1 MKKQYAWDQVDR
13 LAEEW
18 YATPAGEEHA
28 AIKQK
33 LLEEF
38 LGLSCN
44 LLSESM
50 MEGLGDFWEQDFQR
64 FDPALS
70 PFSKFLLSRLKLR
83 VRDGVREDL
92 GLRRVKR
99 DGETVT
105 EGAFS
110 LDDTGGK
117 DADDDMTRE
126 VRDPRAEEALE
137 ELRAGH
143 IIITIDDPDR
153 ENEGDMICAAQFA
166 TTENVN
172 RMATDARGLICT
184 PMSAEVAA
192 RLGLEQMVKVN
203 TDNHGTAFTVSI
215 DHVDTTTGISAAE
228 RGFTCRACVDP
239 ATRPEDLR
247 RPGHVFPL
255 VARRGGVLVRNG
267 HTEAT
272 VDLCRLAGLTPCGLC
287 CEIMGEDGTMLRTTQ
302 LLEKAKVWGMKVLTI
317 QALQDYCRRHDKHV
331 TQEAA
336 AQMPTRFGDFRI
348 YGYVNDLTGE
358 HHVALVKGDLGDGR
372 DVLCR
377 VHSECLTGDVFGSRR
392 CDCGQQLAAAIGARR
407 AGASA

>member
-92 GLRRVKR
+92 GLRRAKR

-137 ELRAGH
+137 ELFLDERAYECLSLMLDLPNKLQGKANNPEKINYYRMFFTDGVTDYVRSSGGQVFFAH
-143 IIITIDDPDR
+143 EADLFQAAKLPFLDFFLDR
-153 ENEGDMICAAQFA
+153 VCR
-166 TTENVN
+166 TV
-172 RMATDARGLICT
+172 
-184 PMSAEVAA
+184 P
-192 RLGLEQMVKVN
+192 RLASSE
-203 TDNHGTAFTVSI
+203 
-215 DHVDTTTGISAAE
+215 
-228 RGFTCRACVDP
+228 
-239 ATRPEDLR
+239 TRPYGQLVEG
-247 RPGHVFPL
+247 RPDEPVEQPL
-255 VARRGGVLVRNG
+255 PQDVYRSYLAREEG
-267 HTEAT
+267 
-272 VDLCRLAGLTPCGLC
+272 
-287 CEIMGEDGTMLRTTQ
+287 
-302 LLEKAKVWGMKVLTI
+302 
-317 QALQDYCRRHDKHV
+317 
-331 TQEAA
+331 
-336 AQMPTRFGDFRI
+336 
-348 YGYVNDLTGE
+348 
-358 HHVALVKGDLGDGR
+358 
-372 DVLCR
+372 
-377 VHSECLTGDVFGSRR
+377 
-392 CDCGQQLAAAIGARR
+392 RR
-407 AGASA
+407 AGLSAISQQRTAYRAFLKRMLQC

>member
-38 LGLSCN
+38 LGLSCD

-50 MEGLGDFWEQDFQR
+50 MDGLGDFWEQDFQR

-83 VRDGVREDL
+83 ARDGVREDL

-126 VRDPRAEEALE
+126 VRDPMAEEALE
-137 ELRAGH
+137 ELFLDERAYECLSLMLDLPNKLQGKANNPEKINYYRMFFTDGVTDYVRSSGGQVFFAH
-143 IIITIDDPDR
+143 EANLFQAAKLPFLDFFLDR
-153 ENEGDMICAAQFA
+153 VCR
-166 TTENVN
+166 TV
-172 RMATDARGLICT
+172 
-184 PMSAEVAA
+184 P
-192 RLGLEQMVKVN
+192 RLASSE
-203 TDNHGTAFTVSI
+203 
-215 DHVDTTTGISAAE
+215 
-228 RGFTCRACVDP
+228 
-239 ATRPEDLR
+239 TRPYGQLVEG
-247 RPGHVFPL
+247 RPDEPVEQPL
-255 VARRGGVLVRNG
+255 PQDVYRSYLAREEG
-267 HTEAT
+267 
-272 VDLCRLAGLTPCGLC
+272 
-287 CEIMGEDGTMLRTTQ
+287 
-302 LLEKAKVWGMKVLTI
+302 
-317 QALQDYCRRHDKHV
+317 
-331 TQEAA
+331 
-336 AQMPTRFGDFRI
+336 
-348 YGYVNDLTGE
+348 
-358 HHVALVKGDLGDGR
+358 
-372 DVLCR
+372 
-377 VHSECLTGDVFGSRR
+377 
-392 CDCGQQLAAAIGARR
+392 RR
-407 AGASA
+407 AGLSAISQQRTAYRAFLKRMLQC

>member
-1 MKKQYAWDQVDR
+1 MVR
-13 LAEEW
+13 H
-18 YATPAGEEHA
+18 PAGEEHA

-117 DADDDMTRE
+117 DADDDVTRE

-137 ELRAGH
+137 ELFLDERAYECLSLMLDLPNKLQGKANNPEKINYYRMFFTDGVTDYVRSSGGQVFFAH
-143 IIITIDDPDR
+143 EADLFQAAKLPFLDFFLDR
-153 ENEGDMICAAQFA
+153 VCR
-166 TTENVN
+166 TV
-172 RMATDARGLICT
+172 
-184 PMSAEVAA
+184 P
-192 RLGLEQMVKVN
+192 RLASSE
-203 TDNHGTAFTVSI
+203 
-215 DHVDTTTGISAAE
+215 
-228 RGFTCRACVDP
+228 
-239 ATRPEDLR
+239 TRPYGQLVEG
-247 RPGHVFPL
+247 RPDEPVEQPL
-255 VARRGGVLVRNG
+255 PQDVYRSYLAREEG
-267 HTEAT
+267 
-272 VDLCRLAGLTPCGLC
+272 
-287 CEIMGEDGTMLRTTQ
+287 
-302 LLEKAKVWGMKVLTI
+302 
-317 QALQDYCRRHDKHV
+317 
-331 TQEAA
+331 
-336 AQMPTRFGDFRI
+336 
-348 YGYVNDLTGE
+348 
-358 HHVALVKGDLGDGR
+358 
-372 DVLCR
+372 
-377 VHSECLTGDVFGSRR
+377 
-392 CDCGQQLAAAIGARR
+392 RR
-407 AGASA
+407 AGLSAISQQRTAYRAFLKRMLQC

>member
-70 PFSKFLLSRLKLR
+70 PFSKFLLSRLTLR

-126 VRDPRAEEALE
+126 VRNPRAEEALE
-137 ELRAGH
+137 ELFLDERAYECLSLMLDLPNKLQGKANNPEK
-143 IIITIDDPDR
+143 INYYRMFFTD
-153 ENEGDMICAAQFA
+153 GVTTCARPPSCPFWTFSWTGSA
-166 TTENVN
+166 
-172 RMATDARGLICT
+172 GLS
-184 PMSAEVAA
+184 PAWPAA
-192 RLGLEQMVKVN
+192 RPGPM
-203 TDNHGTAFTVSI
+203 ASWWR
-215 DHVDTTTGISAAE
+215 AA
-228 RGFTCRACVDP
+228 RTSPWSSPCPRTC
-239 ATRPEDLR
+239 
-247 RPGHVFPL
+247 
-255 VARRGGVLVRNG
+255 
-267 HTEAT
+267 
-272 VDLCRLAGLTPCGLC
+272 
-287 CEIMGEDGTMLRTTQ
+287 I
-302 LLEKAKVWGMKVLTI
+302 
-317 QALQDYCRRHDKHV
+317 
-331 TQEAA
+331 
-336 AQMPTRFGDFRI
+336 
-348 YGYVNDLTGE
+348 
-358 HHVALVKGDLGDGR
+358 
-372 DVLCR
+372 
-377 VHSECLTGDVFGSRR
+377 
-392 CDCGQQLAAAIGARR
+392 AAIWPGRRGARR
-407 AGASA
+407 ACPPSLSSGRPIGPF

>member
-64 FDPALS
+64 FDTALS

-126 VRDPRAEEALE
+126 VRDPMAEEALE
-137 ELRAGH
+137 ELFLDERAYECLSLMLDLPNKLQGKANNPEKINYYRMFFTDGVTDYVRSSGGQVFFAH
-143 IIITIDDPDR
+143 EADLFQAAKLPFLDFFLDR
-153 ENEGDMICAAQFA
+153 VCR
-166 TTENVN
+166 TV
-172 RMATDARGLICT
+172 
-184 PMSAEVAA
+184 P
-192 RLGLEQMVKVN
+192 RLASSE
-203 TDNHGTAFTVSI
+203 
-215 DHVDTTTGISAAE
+215 
-228 RGFTCRACVDP
+228 
-239 ATRPEDLR
+239 TRPYGQLVEG
-247 RPGHVFPL
+247 RPDEPVEQPL
-255 VARRGGVLVRNG
+255 PQDVYRSYLAREEG
-267 HTEAT
+267 
-272 VDLCRLAGLTPCGLC
+272 
-287 CEIMGEDGTMLRTTQ
+287 
-302 LLEKAKVWGMKVLTI
+302 
-317 QALQDYCRRHDKHV
+317 
-331 TQEAA
+331 
-336 AQMPTRFGDFRI
+336 
-348 YGYVNDLTGE
+348 
-358 HHVALVKGDLGDGR
+358 
-372 DVLCR
+372 
-377 VHSECLTGDVFGSRR
+377 
-392 CDCGQQLAAAIGARR
+392 RR
-407 AGASA
+407 AGLSAISQQRTAYRAFLKRMLQC

>member
-126 VRDPRAEEALE
+126 VRDPRAEEAL
-137 ELRAGH
+137 
-143 IIITIDDPDR
+143 
-153 ENEGDMICAAQFA
+153 
-166 TTENVN
+166 
-172 RMATDARGLICT
+172 
-184 PMSAEVAA
+184 
-192 RLGLEQMVKVN
+192 RL
-203 TDNHGTAFTVSI
+203 S
-215 DHVDTTTGISAAE
+215 
-228 RGFTCRACVDP
+228 
-239 ATRPEDLR
+239 
-247 RPGHVFPL
+247 
-255 VARRGGVLVRNG
+255 
-267 HTEAT
+267 
-272 VDLCRLAGLTPCGLC
+272 
-287 CEIMGEDGTMLRTTQ
+287 
-302 LLEKAKVWGMKVLTI
+302 
-317 QALQDYCRRHDKHV
+317 
-331 TQEAA
+331 QEAA
-336 AQMPTRFGDFRI
+336 
-348 YGYVNDLTGE
+348 GE
-358 HHVALVKGDLGDGR
+358 LGGGGPGGALPG
-372 DVLCR
+372 
-377 VHSECLTGDVFGSRR
+377 
-392 CDCGQQLAAAIGARR
+392 R
-407 AGASA
+407 AGL